1 MQPNELDEKYKTLS
15 NDDFIDLVRETYKN
29 LNNDAYVKKMVE
41 LYKLYPIDNFIE
53 SINSI
58 YVKLPNVVTVNNKK
72 YKLNSILSK
81 LTSDTKFFINKSPT
95 PSAIDLRND
104 LLGVRDQGTL
114 GISACYAGAT
124 IKEFLEVKEKLYTT
138 YVAPA
143 SIYALR
149 ENKQSIF
156 ITPKNVLDLL
166 KLKGYAYVN
175 SVNDLKMAIN
185 QNGPCMIQFP
195 CYNGGRF
202 FWKKNS
208 EKESLLGAHC
218 VVAVGYDATRGFL
231 IRNSWGENWGEFG
244 YTWFPF
250 EDWELQNEVWT
261 SINSLVVN
269 KKDDAPVLPITPFKK
284 EDKLP
289 SPIYQEKFNQLV
301 NNYFTES
308 NICILTLIIIFIIIG
323 IKVKS
328 K

>member
-41 LYKLYPIDNFIE
+41 LYKLYPINNFIE

-81 LTSDTKFFINKSPT
+81 LTPDTKFFINKSPT

-104 LLGVRDQGTL
+104 LLGVRDQGIL
-114 GISACYAGAT
+114 GISTCYAGAT
-124 IKEFLEVKEKLYTT
+124 IKEFLEVKEKLYTK
-138 YVAPA
+138 YIAPA

-149 ENKQSIF
+149 ENKKSIF

-175 SVNDLKMAIN
+175 GVNDLKMAIN

-195 CYNGGRF
+195 CYNGDRF
-202 FWKKNS
+202 FWKKSS

-250 EDWELQNEVWT
+250 EDWGLQNEVWT
-261 SINSLVVN
+261 CINSLVIN
-269 KKDDAPVLPITPFKK
+269 KITDASVLPITPFKK
-284 EDKLP
+284 EDKLLA
-289 SPIYQEKFNQLV
+289 PINQEKFKELV

-308 NICILTLIIIFIIIG
+308 NICILTLIIIFIIISMK
-323 IKVKS
+323 IKS

>member
-1 MQPNELDEKYKTLS
+1 MQPNELDEKYKTLP

-29 LNNDAYVKKMVE
+29 LNNDDYVKKMVE
-41 LYKLYPIDNFIE
+41 LYKLYPMDNFIE
-53 SINSI
+53 SINNI

-72 YKLNSILSK
+72 YKLNSLLSK
-81 LTSDTKFFINKSPT
+81 LTQDTKIFINKST
-95 PSAIDLRND
+95 GPSANDLRND
-104 LLGVRDQGTL
+104 LLGVRDQGIL

-124 IKEFLEVKEKLYTT
+124 MKEFLEVKEKLFTT
-138 YVAPA
+138 YLAPA

-149 ENKQSIF
+149 ENKKSIF

-175 SVNDLKMAIN
+175 SINDLKMAIN

-202 FWKKNS
+202 FWKKSS
-208 EKESLLGAHC
+208 ENESLLGAQC

-244 YTWFPF
+244 YTWFPY
-250 EDWELQNEVWT
+250 EDWGLQNEVWT
-261 SINSLVVN
+261 CINSLVIN
-269 KKDDAPVLPITPFKK
+269 KIDNAPVLPIKPFKK
-284 EDKLP
+284 EDKILTSIDP
-289 SPIYQEKFNQLV
+289 ENFKELV

-308 NICILTLIIIFIIIG
+308 NICILTLIIIFIII
-323 IKVKS
+323 IMKIKS